1 MFKVVK
7 LFNLFKRVIIFFVML
22 PYFCGR
28 KSGVAVPINILF
40 CPLRVDM
47 LTVFNVKSSVIMLG
61 IVNAVFSNSAV
72 MSCQFHSIVFSPF
85 VQFSI

>member
-22 PYFCGR
+22 PYLCRR
-28 KSGVAVPINILF
+28 KSGVAVPINILI
-40 CPLRVDM
+40 CLVRIYM
-47 LTVFNVKSSVIMLG
+47 LTVFNVKSAVIMLG
-61 IVNAVFSNSAV
+61 IVNAIFSSSAV
-72 MSCQFHSIVFSPF
+72 MPCQFHPIVFSPF